1 VIVVFSVIGAIPGP
15 VIGIILMVTL
25 ASSIPFVHALSG
37 IIYAVAVPYSVIG
50 LTLLY
55 LDLTGRSLTPRRSVA
70 ARKAD
75 AGGTTASGLTPQLEG
90 RSTT

>member
-1 VIVVFSVIGAIPGP
+1 

-55 LDLTGRSLTPRRSVA
+55 LDLTGRSLTPATAVA
-70 ARKAD
+70 ARKAG
-75 AGGTTASGLTPQLEG
+75 AERPSTRVLTPQLEG
-90 RSTT
+90 R